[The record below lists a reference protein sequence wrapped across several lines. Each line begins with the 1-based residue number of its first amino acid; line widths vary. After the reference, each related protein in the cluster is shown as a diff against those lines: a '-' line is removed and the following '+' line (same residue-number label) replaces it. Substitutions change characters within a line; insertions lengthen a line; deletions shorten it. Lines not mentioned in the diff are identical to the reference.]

1 MSEKKTRVL
10 ARVNARELAPEEI
23 EMVSGGRMR
32 LYTWC
37 GDLMGAKDDDVN

>member
-10 ARVNARELAPEEI
+10 ARTNARELAPEEI
-23 EMVSGGRMR
+23 EMVSGGRMP

-37 GDLMGAKDDDVN
+37 GNPLGAKDDDVN